1 MSITV
6 GQPQVRGSKGRKAGP
21 VRVAFVNNMPDGA
34 FDATER
40 QFLGLLEVAAEGHKV
55 EVGRY
60 TISGIA
66 RSEHIRN
73 RIDMDYLPLADLLE
87 ATPDA
92 VIVTGSEPTKAHL
105 KEELY
110 WDDLVSILHSFIGST
125 TSVLLSCLA
134 AHVAL
139 ELFDGLHRVRLPSK
153 CSGVFSQE
161 IMGDTW
167 LSKGMRD
174 LELVLP
180 HSRLNDMPEVPLEG
194 AGYDVLLRSDASNW
208 SVASKQTGDTLLV
221 LVQGHPE
228 YFPSTLL
235 REYRRDISAF
245 TSGNSTVSPYL
256 PLHCVAPSDQ
266 RLLEAFHE
274 KVLNGDTGSA
284 FCPSFPFDEIAKRSP
299 WSWRPLAEAIYTNW
313 FAQVL
318 ERRV

>member
-1 MSITV
+1 MLLSSTTC
-6 GQPQVRGSKGRKAGP
+6 PTGP
-21 VRVAFVNNMPDGA
+21 LTQRNDS
-34 FDATER
+34 
-40 QFLGLLEVAAEGHKV
+40 FLGLLEVAAEGHDV

-66 RSEHIRN
+66 RSDHIKN
-73 RIDMDYLPLADLLE
+73 RIEMDYLPLGSLLE

-110 WDDLVSILHSFIGST
+110 WDDLVSILHHFIGST

-134 AHVAL
+134 AHVSL

-153 CSGVFSQE
+153 CSGVFPQE
-161 IMGDTW
+161 IMNSSWFGE
-167 LSKGMRD
+167 GMSD
-174 LELVLP
+174 LDLVLP
-180 HSRLNDMPEVPLEG
+180 HSRLNDMPEDSLQR
-194 AGYDVLLRSDASNW
+194 AGYEVLLRSDASNW

-235 REYRRDISAF
+235 REYRRDISGFVAGK
-245 TSGNSTVSPYL
+245 SSVSPYL
-256 PLHCVAPSDQ
+256 PLNCVAPSDQ

-274 KVLNGDTGSA
+274 NVLNGDMDSA
-284 FCPSFPFDEIAKRSP
+284 LVPVVSI
-299 WSWRPLAEAIYTNW
+299 
-313 FAQVL
+313 
-318 ERRV
+318 